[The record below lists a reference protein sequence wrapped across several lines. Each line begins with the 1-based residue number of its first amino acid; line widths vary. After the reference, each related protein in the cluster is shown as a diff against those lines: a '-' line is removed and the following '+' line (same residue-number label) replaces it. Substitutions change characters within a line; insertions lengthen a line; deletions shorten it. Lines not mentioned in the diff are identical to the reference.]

1 MKYIITE
8 SQLDRAIFIY
18 LDNQD
23 FIKIKRG
30 DTIYFVNSEGDK
42 YAQIKYDKSDG
53 WCYINYELIKEISSF
68 FSLGEYE
75 SNKVIGKWVE
85 NTLQMEVTNTVFGSQ
100 RWLGSLRIPN
110 N

>member
-1 MKYIITE
+1 MKYLITE
-8 SQLDRAIFIY
+8 SQFDKIIFKY

-23 FIKIKRG
+23 FVIVG
-30 DTIYFVNSEGDK
+30 NSGGLFFVNSEDDEK
-42 YAQIKYDKSDG
+42 AQIRYNEYNG

>member
-1 MKYIITE
+1 MKYLITE
-8 SQLDRAIFIY
+8 TKLNQVIFKY

-23 FIKIKRG
+23 FIQIERE
-30 DTIYFVNSEGDK
+30 TNIYFVNSEGDEFAKIRFDKK
-42 YAQIKYDKSDG
+42 YG

>member
-1 MKYIITE
+1 MNVLITE
-8 SQLDRAIFIY
+8 SQLDRVIFKY

-23 FIKIKRG
+23 FIQIEIGDSIK
-30 DTIYFVNSEGDK
+30 FVNSEGDE
-42 YAQIKYDKSDG
+42 YAQIRYSKDDG